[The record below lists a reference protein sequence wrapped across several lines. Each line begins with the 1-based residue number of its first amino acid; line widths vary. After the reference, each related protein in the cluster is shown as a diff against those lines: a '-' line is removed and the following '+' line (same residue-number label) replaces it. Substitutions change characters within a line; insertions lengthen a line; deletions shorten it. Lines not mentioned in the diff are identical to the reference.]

1 MFDSIWATLDPA
13 LTAKII
19 AILAVLSGFKA
30 LLDAFG
36 NKENKFVILLGKLL
50 DVIGYNPKH

>member
-1 MFDSIWATLDPA
+1 MESLWAALDPA
-13 LTAKII
+13 LAAKII
-19 AILAVLSGFKA
+19 AILAILSGVKA

>member
-1 MFDSIWATLDPA
+1 MEGLFSTLDPILA
-13 LTAKII
+13 AKII
-19 AILAVLSGFKA
+19 AILAVLSGVKA